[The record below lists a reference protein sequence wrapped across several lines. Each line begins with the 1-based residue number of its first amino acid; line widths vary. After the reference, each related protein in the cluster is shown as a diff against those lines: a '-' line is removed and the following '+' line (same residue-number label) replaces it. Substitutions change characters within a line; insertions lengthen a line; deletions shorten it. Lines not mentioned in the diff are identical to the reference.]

1 MKNGTNFITYIRT
14 QVGELFKNTKK
25 TKLIKYGVIALA
37 VILVIVILLSEL
49 NKTSYSVLYSDMDAS
64 DAGEVIEVLNS
75 MGVENK
81 SEGAGT
87 ILVPSDQADSL
98 RMELA
103 AQGYPN
109 SGLNYDI
116 FQQASGLGTTDME
129 KQTYLQFQLQE
140 NLRQTIIKLNGV
152 ADATV
157 TISLK
162 DESAYVLSGDESK
175 ASAAIMLELDTK
187 GKLEQSQVKAI
198 AELVSKS
205 VPGGVEMEDIR
216 IIDTEMNLYD
226 LSSEDGYANVGS
238 HAQLQN
244 QTRDS
249 LQEQVIN
256 LLNPIFGTGNVLAE
270 VNVVLDFD
278 KTTTEKIEFSPPI
291 EGETEGIATEIA
303 ELAENID
310 NYNGDT
316 AEGTTGQD
324 SNGGSTSYVETTGD
338 GNSVYS
344 KVTKDV
350 SMEVNQTKTLIEK
363 EQGQIKDL
371 SVSVI
376 INNVDQSEDYTKE
389 VTNVVANAVGVDPT
403 RITVEYMPFTQADN
417 LEVASAFDKQKE
429 LVNSSNTWDL
439 IKIIIIVLGG
449 IIVLLILLRTFGG
462 KIKRSKQD
470 YEGFEAVVGDV
481 DDVNSIDEVTD
492 IDGERHMTK
501 DQRNRSDIEKYIGK
515 NPESV
520 AQLLRNWL
528 SDED

>member
-1 MKNGTNFITYIRT
+1 MKNGTNFITYIRK
-14 QVGELFKNTKK
+14 QAEELFKKTKK
-25 TKLIKYGVIALA
+25 TKLIKYGAIALA

-81 SEGAGT
+81 SEGTGT

-175 ASAAIMLELDTK
+175 ASAAIMLELETD
-187 GKLEQSQVKAI
+187 KLEQSQVMAI

-205 VPGGVEMEDIR
+205 VPGGVEMDNIR

-226 LSSEDGYANVGS
+226 LSTEDEYADVGS

-278 KTTTEKIEFSPPI
+278 KTTTEKIEFAPPI

-310 NYNGDT
+310 NYDGNT

-324 SNGGSTSYVETTGD
+324 SNGGSTSYVGTTDGGD
-338 GNSVYS
+338 SVYS

-376 INNVDQSEDYTKE
+376 INNVDQTEDYTEE
-389 VTNVVANAVGVDPT
+389 VTNIVANAVGVDTT

-417 LEVASAFDKQKE
+417 LEVASAFDKQQE
-429 LVNSSNTWDL
+429 LVNTSNTWEL

-449 IIVLLILLRTFGG
+449 IIVLLILLRAFGG
-462 KIKRSKQD
+462 KLKRRN
-470 YEGFEAVVGDV
+470 EGFEAIVGDV
-481 DDVNSIDEVTD
+481 DEVENISEVTD
-492 IDGERHMTK
+492 IDSEKTMTK
-501 DQRNRSDIEKYIGK
+501 DQRNRADIEKYIEK

-520 AQLLRNWL
+520 VQLLRNWL